1 MSSDINGTPAPIF
14 DPQRLTAAM
23 EARGVDGLVI
33 TTPLNVTYLS
43 GHNPTAP
50 KADEPPGVAVVISR
64 HDLQHPILIGPDIF
78 VSPFLYEPIWIEDI
92 RPHRSVLLPVGA
104 STDRSEFFRF
114 MPASRQGTFSRSR
127 TTPVPPFEAISKEE
141 QVSPAAPMS

>member
-1 MSSDINGTPAPIF
+1 MAIDMNGTPAPVF
-14 DPQRLTAAM
+14 DPERLTGAM

-78 VSPFLYEPIWIEDI
+78 VSPF
-92 RPHRSVLLPVGA
+92 PV
-104 STDRSEFFRF
+104 
-114 MPASRQGTFSRSR
+114 
-127 TTPVPPFEAISKEE
+127 
-141 QVSPAAPMS
+141 